1 MVIKTN
7 LEKMMSE
14 IEAHWT
20 TGPRA
25 AGGGRPD
32 YNNRP
37 TGACKW
43 PRYNSDVRPTFRT
56 TASHIG
62 HELDISG
69 YFPDTAAYKV
79 VPFMMFRPTNN
90 SDHKVVSANLAFPL
104 RSISTAFGAYIG
116 YLFPADG
123 ACTYLVLMYAT
134 SSLDNRSID
143 SLESI
148 KNTYVK
154 LVNIAASDLE
164 ITNLEFGPIELHSHV
179 PGDKE
184 WESAVLASIKYE
196 QNITQSEDEL
206 LKDLS
211 NMVELYTKVAN
222 LRMPKSLDSLAKD
235 ENLQSIGLEEQKIK
249 QMLQTL
255 AMSPRRRLTFDENH
269 SSRKPPPADFKPENW
284 IALAD
289 NSDALE
295 IRRVGG
301 KVTIGFL
308 PVPSQISEEEILEK
322 ILCYKHII
330 LEGPPGVGKTHSAE
344 KLIREGS
351 FHHHTMLTFHPSTE
365 YTDFIGGL
373 KPVISAQ
380 SIVQPAVSGTGFE
393 AITTDVLELKAFN
406 GHFLDSL
413 MKTSKGKVLIWIDE
427 LNRGNVAKIFGEL
440 IGLIGTESPQ
450 PLSIRNAGLPGDK
463 LNVDDINLENLHI
476 VGTINTAD
484 RSISHLDAAIRR
496 RFKFIRMRPNFSLPQ
511 ISAVVNAADGGCL
524 SNINDMLRKK
534 IGNDGELGHSYLF
547 ELKKHPESR
556 RLIWRYSI
564 LPNLADLLIREDA
577 KDLISKINKAIPSD
591 IGFELK
597 LYEGGYSTHIDVVR
611 TPASVHSG
619 GE

>member
-1 MVIKTN
+1 MIIKTN

-32 YNNRP
+32 YNNKP
-37 TGACKW
+37 KGACKW
-43 PRYNSDVRPTFRT
+43 PRYNTDVRPTFRT

-62 HELDISG
+62 HELGISG

-90 SDHKVVSANLAFPL
+90 SDHKEVTANLPFPL
-104 RSISTAFGAYIG
+104 RLISTASGAYIG

-123 ACTYLVLMYAT
+123 ACTYLVMMYAT
-134 SSLDNRSID
+134 SSLDDTSID

-154 LVNIAASDLE
+154 QVNIAASDLE
-164 ITNLEFGPIELHSHV
+164 ITNLEFGPIELHSHRTE
-179 PGDKE
+179 DKK
-184 WESAVLASIKYE
+184 WESAVLTSIKYE

-211 NMVELYTKVAN
+211 NMVELYTEVAN
-222 LRMPKSLDSLAKD
+222 LRMQKSLDYLAKD
-235 ENLQSIGLEEQKIK
+235 ENLQSLGLDEQKIK
-249 QMLQTL
+249 QMFQTL
-255 AMSPRRRLTFDENH
+255 AMSPGKKLTFDENH
-269 SSRKPPPADFKPENW
+269 PPKKPPPADFKPEIW

-289 NSDALE
+289 KSEALE

-301 KVTIGFL
+301 KVTIGFI

-330 LEGPPGVGKTHSAE
+330 LEGPPGVGKTHFAE
-344 KLIREGS
+344 KLIEEGG
-351 FHHHTMLTFHPSTE
+351 FVHHTMLTFHPSTE

-373 KPVISAQ
+373 KPVLAKQ
-380 SIVQPAVSGTGFE
+380 LTVQPKGFGNGFKVKK
-393 AITTDVLELKAFN
+393 TDVLELKSVQ
-406 GHFLDSL
+406 GHFLECL
-413 MKTSKGKVLIWIDE
+413 MKTSEGKVLLWIDE

-463 LNVDDINLENLHI
+463 LNVDDINLENLHL

-496 RFKFIRMRPNFSLPQ
+496 RFKFIRMRPNFSIPQ
-511 ISAVVNAADGGCL
+511 ISAVVNSADGGCICK
-524 SNINDMLRKK
+524 INDMLRKK
-534 IGNDGELGHSYLF
+534 IGSDGELGHSYLF
-547 ELKKHPESR
+547 ELKIHPESR

-577 KDLISKINKAIPSD
+577 EDLIPKINKAIPSD

-597 LYEGGYSTHIDVVR
+597 QYEGGYSVHIDVVR

>member
-14 IEAHWT
+14 IETHWT

-25 AGGGRPD
+25 KGKTWPD
-32 YNNRP
+32 YNNKP

-43 PRYNSDVRPTFRT
+43 PRYKSDVRPTFRAT
-56 TASHIG
+56 TSQIG
-62 HELDISG
+62 HDLDISG

-79 VPFMMFRPTNN
+79 VPFMMFRPTKS
-90 SDHKVVSANLAFPL
+90 SDTKVISKEVPFPL
-104 RSISTAFGAYIG
+104 KTIATGFSAYFGF
-116 YLFPADG
+116 LFPADG

-134 SSLDNRSID
+134 KNLDNRSID
-143 SLESI
+143 SLESVQ
-148 KNTYVK
+148 KTYNKHVK
-154 LVNIAASDLE
+154 IAASALE
-164 ITNLEFGPIELHSHV
+164 INNLDFGPIELHSHI
-179 PGDKE
+179 PEDKE
-184 WESAVLASIKYE
+184 WESAVIASIRYE
-196 QNITQSEDEL
+196 RNITQSEDEL
-206 LKDLS
+206 LNDLS
-211 NMVELYTKVAN
+211 NMLELYTEVAN
-222 LRMPKSLDSLAKD
+222 LRIPKSLDYLVKD
-235 ENLQSIGLEEQKIK
+235 ESLNSLGFEKQKIK
-249 QMLQTL
+249 QMFQTL
-255 AMSPRRRLTFDENH
+255 AMSPGKKLTFDENR
-269 SSRKPPPADFKPENW
+269 SPRKPPPGDFKAKDW
-284 IALAD
+284 ISLGEQ
-289 NSDALE
+289 SDALE
-295 IRRVGG
+295 IRRVGDEA
-301 KVTIGFL
+301 TIGFL
-308 PVPSQISEEEILEK
+308 PVPSQMSEEEILEK

-330 LEGPPGVGKTHSAE
+330 LEGPPGVGKTHFAE
-344 KLIREGS
+344 KLIEEGG
-351 FHHHTMLTFHPSTE
+351 FVHHTMLTFHPSTE

-373 KPVISAQ
+373 KPVISTQ

-393 AITTDVLELKAFN
+393 AIPTDVLELKAVK

-413 MKTSKGKVLIWIDE
+413 MKTSEGKVLIWIDE

-450 PLSIRNAGLPGDK
+450 PLSIRNAGLPDDK

-524 SNINDMLRKK
+524 SKINDMLRKK
-534 IGNDGELGHSYLF
+534 IGSDGELGHSYLF
-547 ELKKHPESR
+547 ELKKHPASR

-577 KDLISKINKAIPSD
+577 KDLIPKINKAIPSD

-597 LYEGGYSTHIDVVR
+597 QYEGGYSAHIEVVQ
-611 TPASVHSG
+611 TLVSANYG